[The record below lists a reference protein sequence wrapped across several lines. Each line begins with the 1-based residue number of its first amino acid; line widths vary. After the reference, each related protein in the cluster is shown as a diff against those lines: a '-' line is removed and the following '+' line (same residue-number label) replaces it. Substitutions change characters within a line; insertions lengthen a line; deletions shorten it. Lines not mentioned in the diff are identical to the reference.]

1 MSEPDDPTPAD
12 YLRKLSAARSPAEVM
27 AVVREFNE
35 RPPVPYRMA
44 HETLRAYFGT
54 GALNLTREGSLVAA
68 GTMAAAVETL
78 TVEAVVTATGEV
90 IRPALTRPTTLP
102 GMVRQVALRPADR
115 DHDRRLAGSALGRAA
130 H

>member
-1 MSEPDDPTPAD
+1 VSEPDDPTPAD

-27 AVVREFNE
+27 AVVREINE

-90 IRPALTRPTTLP
+90 IRPALTRLPTDAKNQLWGYITE
-102 GMVRQVALRPADR
+102 
-115 DHDRRLAGSALGRAA
+115 LGGAIWLINKITKS
-130 H
+130 